1 MSISSDGLATL
12 VAVVREG
19 TFDAAAGALHI
30 TPSAVSQRIKALENE
45 TGRLLVRRTRPCTPT
60 ADGEVLLR
68 LAEQWDLLRTSALAE
83 LAGEPEEPS
92 TDPRDRPRVS
102 LPIASNADSLAICLL
117 PVIAEMQRQHPVSI
131 EVLRDDESR
140 NTEFLR
146 SGRVVGALT
155 SEPGRVRGCVV
166 HRLGATRYLPVATPE
181 FAAYWFPDG
190 LRGVDLARAPM
201 VAFDRADTIMATL
214 IRRHTR
220 RAVDPPTTYVP
231 ASTEYHRAVELGA
244 GWGTVPEAQ
253 IAWALD
259 RGKVQ
264 LLSDSH
270 IDVELYW
277 QHWAVESPLVSALTE
292 MILTTAP
299 DHLV

>member
-19 TFDAAAGALHI
+19 TFDAAARSLHV
-30 TPSAVSQRIKALENE
+30 TPSAVSQRIKALETE
-45 TGRLLVRRTRPCTPT
+45 TGRLLVRRTRPCAAT

-83 LAGEPEEPS
+83 LAGEPEQPS
-92 TDPRDRPRVS
+92 DDPRDQPRVS
-102 LPIASNADSLAICLL
+102 LPIASNADSLAIWLL
-117 PVIAEMQRQHPVSI
+117 PVIAEMQQRHPVSI

-140 NTEFLR
+140 NTDLLR
-146 SGRVVGALT
+146 AGRVVGALT

-166 HRLGATRYLPVATPE
+166 HRLGATRYLPVATPA
-181 FAAYWFPDG
+181 FAKYWFPDG
-190 LRGVDLARAPM
+190 LRGPDLARAPM

-220 RAVDPPTTYVP
+220 RHVAPPTTYIP
-231 ASTEYHRAVELGA
+231 ASTEYHRAVERGA

-253 IAWALD
+253 IAPALA
-259 RGKVQ
+259 RGTVQ
-264 LLSDSH
+264 VLSDTH
-270 IDVELYW
+270 VDVELFW
-277 QHWAVESPLVSALTE
+277 QHWGVESPLLAALTE
-292 MILTTAP
+292 LITQAAP

>member
-1 MSISSDGLATL
+1 MSILSDGLATL

-19 TFDAAAGALHI
+19 TFDAAARALHI
-30 TPSAVSQRIKALENE
+30 TPSAVSQRIKSLENE

-60 ADGEVLLR
+60 IDGEVLLR

-102 LPIASNADSLAICLL
+102 LPIASNADSLAIWLL

-181 FAAYWFPDG
+181 FAAYWLPDG
-190 LRGVDLARAPM
+190 LRGADLARAPM

-253 IAWALD
+253 IAPALA
-259 RGKVQ
+259 RGTVR

-277 QHWAVESPLVSALTE
+277 QHWAVESPLIRALTE
-292 MILTTAP
+292 MIVRTAP
-299 DHLV
+299 ENLV

>member
-1 MSISSDGLATL
+1 MSIPSDGLATL

-45 TGRLLVRRTRPCTPT
+45 TGRLLIRRTRPCTPT

-102 LPIASNADSLAICLL
+102 LPIASNADSLAIWLL

-190 LRGVDLARAPM
+190 LRGADLARAPM

-253 IAWALD
+253 IAWALG
-259 RGKVQ
+259 RGTVQ

>member
-19 TFDAAAGALHI
+19 TFDAAASALHI

-45 TGRLLVRRTRPCTPT
+45 TGHLLVRRTRPCAPT

-68 LAEQWDLLRTSALAE
+68 LAEQWALLRTSALAE

-102 LPIASNADSLAICLL
+102 LPVASNADSLAIWLL

-181 FAAYWFPDG
+181 FASYWFSDG
-190 LRGVDLARAPM
+190 LRGADLARAPM
-201 VAFDRADTIMATL
+201 VAFDRADTIMTTL

-253 IAWALD
+253 IAPALA
-259 RGKVQ
+259 RGTVR